1 MALIKRTYTDRET
14 VITAENLNDIQD
26 AVIMLEDG
34 LLTVDDN
41 RSGEVITITDAA
53 KRSFR
58 SFNIYGKT
66 TQDGTPTHEAPVAL
80 VSAGNKGNV
89 AVKVTGKNLIPYPYR
104 ESTKT
109 INGVTF
115 TVNKD
120 GTLAVSGKSTGSVNF
135 WFTEYSFKLKK
146 GVTYT
151 LSLGNDFTITGDP
164 YFWIA
169 TSSTVVHA
177 GINMSNLRTA
187 TFTPN
192 EDVENAAI
200 YIIASTVG
208 SVFSGTIRPQLEIGA
223 KETAY
228 EPYKGQVLTIS
239 TPNGLP
245 GIPVASGGNYTDADG
260 QQWVCDE
267 IDLRKGV
274 YIKRTN
280 QYTLDGLAINEDW
293 RVSLVQPVNGATRFD
308 ISMPAPRADI
318 QMCLCDKYQGISYS
332 DVKAETCWCNSET
345 TLKNINFRICT
356 AQAATVDELKAI
368 IQESPVNILYA
379 LAEPMESSLSA
390 EELAAYAALHTYKE
404 HTTISNDALAYMDL
418 EYVMDS
424 KTYFESLTSAPPVRM
439 ANIILKASAW
449 AGSGSLYSQVVN
461 VSGITENSQINLTP
475 SVEQLS
481 VFYEKDITFV
491 TENDGGVLT
500 VYVIGQKPQND
511 YAIAANIVEVTE

>member
-26 AVIMLEDG
+26 AVIALEDG
-34 LLTVDDN
+34 LLTVDDS
-41 RSGEVITITDAA
+41 RSGAVINITDAA
-53 KRSFR
+53 KRGFR

-66 TQDGTPTHEAPVAL
+66 TQAGTPTPEAPVAL

-89 AVKVTGKNLIPYPYR
+89 AVKVTGKNLIPYPYK

-120 GTLAVSGKSTGSVNF
+120 GSLAVSGKSTGSVNF

-245 GIPVASGGNYTDADG
+245 GIPVASGGDYTDADG
-260 QQWVCDE
+260 QQWICDE
-267 IDLRKGV
+267 LDLKKGV
-274 YIKRTN
+274 YIQRVGMRTF
-280 QYTLDGLAINEDW
+280 DGSEDESWYDEAPRTDSIMFRTSVSDCKDVGNVVAADFISTHFKTAAIYSVD
-293 RVSLVQPVNGATRFD
+293 VVGAQHSGKQFYFRMMRSGLSTDD
-308 ISMPAPRADI
+308 ISGFRALLADSP
-318 QMCLCDKYQGISYS
+318 M
-332 DVKAETCWCNSET
+332 T
-345 TLKNINFRICT
+345 ICY
-356 AQAATVDELKAI
+356 ALG
-368 IQESPVNILYA
+368 SPV
-379 LAEPMESSLSA
+379 ERSLSA

-424 KTYFESLTSAPPVRM
+424 KKYFESLTSAPPVRM
-439 ANIILKASAW
+439 ANIALRASAW
-449 AGSGSLYSQVVN
+449 VGSGNLYSQVIN
-461 VSGITENSQINLTP
+461 IAGITENSQINLTP

-481 VFYEKDITFV
+481 VFYEKDITFI
-491 TENDGGVLT
+491 TENDGGVVT

-511 YAIAANIVEVTE
+511 YTIAANIVEVTE